1 MIIALKIYRNNRKE
15 TLSTM
20 YVIVA
25 ILAFGLLIAVHEL
38 GHFLT
43 AKLMDVRVN
52 EFAIGMGPKILK
64 KQGKE
69 TLYSLRLLPLGGFC
83 AMDED
88 EAKEGDPRAFT
99 SKKRWKRAVIFL
111 AGSLANLLTAFIIV
125 VIITLSS
132 GATEFRGTTID
143 DLIDSAP
150 IKGEHGLMAGDTI
163 VSINGDRL
171 FYAQDFSMFVQLS
184 ELTGRSNVDLV
195 ISRDGQ
201 TINLNNFPLQR
212 HEFIE
217 NGELVYR
224 FGIVFNTVDATF
236 SEQLRYSAYLTFN
249 FVRMIRVSLA
259 QLISGQAGLGD
270 VSGMVGIVDAINT
283 AAQEAPNVGAALGN
297 IAFFTAFIGVN
308 LAVMNLLP
316 IPALDGG
323 RILFLFISFVIEK
336 IIRKDLDPKY
346 EGYIHTGT
354 MVLLLGFMVFI
365 LFNDVIT
372 IIGRQIAG

>member
-1 MIIALKIYRNNRKE
+1 
-15 TLSTM
+15 M
-20 YVIVA
+20 YILVA

-38 GHFLT
+38 GHFIT
-43 AKLMDVRVN
+43 AKLMGVRVN
-52 EFAIGMGPKILK
+52 EFAIGMGPKILS

-88 EAKEGDPRAFT
+88 ESKEGDPRAFT
-99 SKKRWKRAVIFL
+99 SKKRWKRTIIL
-111 AGSLANLLTAFIIV
+111 ISGSLANLLAAFIIV
-125 VIITLSS
+125 VIMTL
-132 GATEFRGTTID
+132 ATGPSEFRGTTID
-143 DLIDSAP
+143 DLLDSAP
-150 IKGEHGLMAGDTI
+150 IKGEHGLMVGDTI
-163 VSINGDRL
+163 ISINGDRL
-171 FYAQDFSMFVQLS
+171 FYSQDFNMFVQLS
-184 ELTGRSNVDLV
+184 ELTGRSDADLV

-201 TINLNNFPLQR
+201 TITLNNFPLQR

-224 FGIVFNTVDATF
+224 FGIRFNTIEATF
-236 SEQLRYSAYLTFN
+236 SEQLRYSVYLTFN
-249 FVRMIRVSLA
+249 FFRMIQVSLA
-259 QLISGQAGLGD
+259 QLVSGQAGLGD
-270 VSGMVGIVDAINT
+270 VSGVVGIVDVINT
-283 AAQEAPNVGAALGN
+283 AAQEAPSVGEALGN

-336 IIRKDLDPKY
+336 VIRKKLNPKY
-346 EGYIHTGT
+346 EGYIHMGT
-354 MVLLLGFMVFI
+354 MVLLFGFMIFL

-372 IIGRQIAG
+372 IIGREIAG